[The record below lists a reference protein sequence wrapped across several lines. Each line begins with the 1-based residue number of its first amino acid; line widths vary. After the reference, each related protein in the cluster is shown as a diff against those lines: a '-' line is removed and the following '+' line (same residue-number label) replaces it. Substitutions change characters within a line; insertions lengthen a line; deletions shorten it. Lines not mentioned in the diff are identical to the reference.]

1 MRKERDRE
9 RERDRPTDRQADRQA
24 EKDRERDRHRQ
35 TRERDRQTDTARQT
49 EYNKILLLPLKREG
63 CFCQGFHCAVCG
75 ATKPVVCVC
84 GPVLFLRSVYTCVKL
99 AHCYVQPTGELQYN
113 FVHVEHVLSILD
125 CYRPVSFSII

>member
-9 RERDRPTDRQADRQA
+9 RQTDRQTDRQAGRQTGRQR
-24 EKDRERDRHRQ
+24 KTDTERDRHRQ

-49 EYNKILLLPLKREG
+49 EYNKILPLPLKREG

-113 FVHVEHVLSILD
+113 FVHVYM
-125 CYRPVSFSII
+125 C